1 MYMFV
6 KIELQNFKLWKSIW
20 DEQKSIRDAYGCITD
35 KIFRNSLSE
44 KEIFILT
51 EWDNIEDAQE
61 FGMSDDLR
69 KSLGRSGDLGR
80 PEVYFMDE
88 IQ

>member
-6 KIELQNFKLWKSIW
+6 KIKLQNFKLWKSIW
-20 DEQKSIRDAYGCITD
+20 DEQKPTRESYGCITD

>member
-1 MYMFV
+1 MFV

-20 DEQKSIRDAYGCITD
+20 DEQKSIRDAYGCITA